1 MFHIISFWFH
11 KSKTDSFCHCL
22 IKRRCA
28 VQEHTK
34 NEPGWR
40 NSSAGTS
47 FGLRDLR
54 GCGER
59 RYACQ
64 RKRTELLQ
72 PAQGPGERKQ
82 KEFLPGSLSRFPA
95 FLAPPHLSLSLSF
108 GCGNSS
114 WNIKTIQSFSAE
126 MKAPDPVDNWFPG
139 GATIPIEPAWLPVPQ
154 QYKRLMK
161 RQEKSLQ
168 TKKTWRVPPQNSWNY
183 KLWICFHPFHLFG
196 EHSFTL
202 LLLIRHTQKQ
212 PWR

>member
-1 MFHIISFWFH
+1 MISFWFH

-28 VQEHTK
+28 VQEHTR

-72 PAQGPGERKQ
+72 PAQGPGEQKQ

-95 FLAPPHLSLSLSF
+95 FLAPPHLSLSPSHLVVVIHHGISKPFRASVQKWRLRIPWIIGFRVVPPSPLNLLDSLSPSSTGAWWRDKRNPCRQRKHDECLLKIHEITSF
-108 GCGNSS
+108 GFAFILFICLV
-114 WNIKTIQSFSAE
+114 NIRSHC
-126 MKAPDPVDNWFPG
+126 
-139 GATIPIEPAWLPVPQ
+139 
-154 QYKRLMK
+154 
-161 RQEKSLQ
+161 
-168 TKKTWRVPPQNSWNY
+168 
-183 KLWICFHPFHLFG
+183 CF
-196 EHSFTL
+196 
-202 LLLIRHTQKQ
+202 
-212 PWR
+212 